1 MRTGGEGGPLYPSS
15 PFQRLL
21 PSHSRERSFACQASC
36 SALQELPHPAPA
48 STKNVFPILKMRK
61 LRPRKAVGLGS
72 ESGSLAPLLAGSDTH
87 GSERRRRAAARPWH
101 WITCTR
107 SWALP
112 GS

>member
-21 PSHSRERSFACQASC
+21 PSHSRERSFACQASG
-36 SALQELPHPAPA
+36 SALQELSHPAPA
-48 STKNVFPILKMRK
+48 STKNVIPILKMRK

-72 ESGSLAPLLAGSDTH
+72 ESGSLVPLLAGSDTH

-107 SWALP
+107 SSAAP